1 MAKLSARGRTE
12 VYRIF
17 KPLTQEQAFNQE
29 KPVKKVLMS
38 DGAILVNYGT
48 GWKLA
53 GKIKA
58 LVTPGEWLTN
68 KLAAGWKLDQ

>member
-1 MAKLSARGRTE
+1 MAKLKANGQTE

-29 KPVKKVLMS
+29 KPVRKILMS
-38 DGAILVNYGT
+38 TGKILVNYGT

-53 GKIKA
+53 GKLKKLA
-58 LVTPGEWLTN
+58 LSKEWLAS
-68 KLAAGWKLDQ
+68 KMLAGWVQE